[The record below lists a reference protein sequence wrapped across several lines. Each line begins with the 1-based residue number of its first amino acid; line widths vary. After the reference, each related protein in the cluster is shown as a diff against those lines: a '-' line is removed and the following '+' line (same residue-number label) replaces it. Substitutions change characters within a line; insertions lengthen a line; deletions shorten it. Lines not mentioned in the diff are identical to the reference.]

1 MREEFE
7 YVVMNSKYVKINND
21 KLDECIKALGETNYV
36 HWSKELSLDLSEEKW
51 ILLALIIE
59 SMNFCFWQKPKWKI
73 EYSGEEMSGSNAL
86 FYSVIREVENN
97 SEFLNID
104 YLYNLGKD
112 DFKKI
117 FNSINGEIP
126 LFEERYNNF
135 REVIEYIKNN
145 NFYDEIYSI
154 KTDKDL
160 LQYIVSNFSSFDDE
174 SLYKGKMIHFNKRA
188 TLLTNDLFYLSN
200 TIKSNIDN
208 VNNLSGCADYGIPR
222 TFRDYGILEY
232 SSELADKVDNEIEI
246 PHDSEMEIEIRA
258 NMLYV
263 IEIIKE
269 YFKEKGLSINSV
281 ELDNLIWLIGKN
293 NKNRKS
299 VTHHT
304 ITIYY

>member
-7 YVVMNSKYVKINND
+7 YVVNNSKYVKINND
-21 KLDECIKALGETNYV
+21 KLDECIKALGEPNYA
-36 HWSKELSLDLSEEKW
+36 HWSKELSIDLSEEQW
-51 ILLALIIE
+51 ILLAFIIE

-73 EYSGEEMSGSNAL
+73 EYNGEEMSGSNAL
-86 FYSVIREVENN
+86 FYSVIKEVENN

-104 YLYNLGKD
+104 YLYNLEKD
-112 DFKKI
+112 EFKKI
-117 FNSINGEIP
+117 FNSISGEIP
-126 LFEERYNNF
+126 LFDERYNNF

-145 NFYDEIYSI
+145 NFYDELYNI

-160 LQYIVSNFSSFDDE
+160 LQYIVSNFSSFDDK
-174 SLYKGKMIHFNKRA
+174 SLYKGKIIHFNKRA

-200 TIKSNIDN
+200 TIKNNLDN

-269 YFKEKGLSINSV
+269 YFKEKRSSINSV

-293 NKNRKS
+293 NKERKS
-299 VTHHT
+299 VAHHT